1 MIREFVLSFA
11 ILILSRRL
19 LVIFLRHSSTMKEKG
34 SIIIRFF
41 LHLSAFRVGILKYFH
56 FFKETSRDAVNVYGS
71 LIKGLSAIS
80 MNVTS
85 DIFRQI
91 HPTYWKWNL
100 SWIRC
105 SFQSN
110 GCNKHTLFRSS
121 GSSLQTP
128 VTHLTWNFMQDQQ
141 IHPSRL
147 FHVSEYEKSMHD
159 ACCTRLI

>member
-1 MIREFVLSFA
+1 
-11 ILILSRRL
+11 
-19 LVIFLRHSSTMKEKG
+19 MKEKG

-91 HPTYWKWNL
+91 HPTYL
-100 SWIRC
+100 EMEPFLDPMFFS
-105 SFQSN
+105 
-110 GCNKHTLFRSS
+110 
-121 GSSLQTP
+121 
-128 VTHLTWNFMQDQQ
+128 V
-141 IHPSRL
+141 
-147 FHVSEYEKSMHD
+147 
-159 ACCTRLI
+159 